1 MKGARAE
8 MIKRGYKDGY
18 VEYDDP
24 KVAKDEAVKR
34 DGTEIVHVKRGYQDG
49 YVEYDDPK
57 VAKDEAV

>member
-1 MKGARAE
+1 